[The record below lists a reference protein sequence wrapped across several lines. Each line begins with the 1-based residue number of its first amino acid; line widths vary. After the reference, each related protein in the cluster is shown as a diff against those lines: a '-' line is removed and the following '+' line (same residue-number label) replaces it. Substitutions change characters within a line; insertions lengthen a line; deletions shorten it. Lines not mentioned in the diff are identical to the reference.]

1 MPRLLRTTAFRLS
14 LLYAAVFSLTAA
26 VALGMVFWSTSAH
39 IDEQIDAR
47 LRLETDVLIKLF
59 QSR

>member
-26 VALGMVFWSTSAH
+26 VALYVVSTVST
-39 IDEQIDAR
+39 
-47 LRLETDVLIKLF
+47 TDRI
-59 QSR
+59 